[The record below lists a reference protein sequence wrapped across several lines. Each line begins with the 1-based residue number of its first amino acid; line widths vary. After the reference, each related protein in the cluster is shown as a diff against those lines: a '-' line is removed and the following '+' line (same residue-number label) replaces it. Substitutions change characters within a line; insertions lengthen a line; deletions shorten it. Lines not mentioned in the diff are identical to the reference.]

1 MKVETQYGLI
11 WPGFDIN
18 SENSQKLIKAKTVE
32 DQDYWSTLREVIS
45 QDCDTLPME
54 RFKVWAS
61 VMNVPF
67 MSEPRYADYIRIS
80 LNAIAENPLIANA
93 VREPMI
99 GMSEEDY
106 RSRFKVFSDFPTTM
120 NRIQCLCHL
129 IVNGYTPEKL
139 QSMETIIELGAGI
152 GEMADVVYK
161 LGFKGKYI
169 IYDFPEISKIQRW
182 YHTQLGHYNV
192 VYTDK
197 VEELEH
203 ADLLIATWSLTE
215 MPLELRSEIMK
226 HVDKTENWLIAYS
239 NHIFGID
246 NKKYIEEDFLPLF
259 DKEYETQFIDI
270 PFMPWH
276 GGTKYLNVKKKLY

>member
-1 MKVETQYGLI
+1 MEVKTQHGLI
-11 WPGFDIN
+11 WPEFDIN
-18 SENSQKLIKAKTVE
+18 SENSIKLRKAKSVE
-32 DQDYWSTLREVIS
+32 DKNYWSTLREIIS
-45 QDCDTLPME
+45 HDCDTLPME

-67 MSEPRYADYIRIS
+67 MSEPRYSEYIRITLS
-80 LNAIAENPLIANA
+80 AINANPLYAKAIL
-93 VREPMI
+93 EPMV

-106 RSRFKVFSDFPTTM
+106 HSRFQVFFDFPTTM
-120 NRIQCLCHL
+120 NRIQCLSHL

-169 IYDFPEISKIQRW
+169 IYDFPEISRIQRW
-182 YHTQLGHYNV
+182 YHNELGHDNV
-192 VYTDK
+192 MYTDK
-197 VEELEH
+197 AEELVN

-215 MPLELRSEIMK
+215 MPLDLRHEIMK
-226 HVDKTENWLIAYS
+226 NVDKTENWLIAYS

-246 NKKYIEEDFLPLF
+246 NKKYIEEDFLSKF
-259 DKEYETQFIDI
+259 DEGYKKQFIDI

-276 GGTKYLNVKKKLY
+276 GGTKYLSVQKK